1 MQTTIEQLR
10 QICQRCR
17 DDSDAQLR
25 WLGRALSDFLDH
37 RCRTVDEALGLRF
50 PRGGIP
56 WWREEAARK
65 RNAALRELAVR
76 YYGEQPVTAQARQLF
91 ILSLRYAASAWR
103 HDQKEQDMPVHYR
116 GTDHEWLWTAF
127 ASGAPMP
134 IRERQLRHVLQG
146 IGPSTV
152 HGRQNGTSAAAQSD
166 RVGTAATVGVTLHPS

>member
-1 MQTTIEQLR
+1 MQATIEQLR
-10 QICQRCR
+10 RICHRCL

-25 WLGRALSDFLDH
+25 WLGDALNDFLNH

-65 RNAALRELAVR
+65 RNAALRELAAR
-76 YYGEQPVTAQARQLF
+76 YYGEQPVTAQARQVR
-91 ILSLRYAASAWR
+91 ILMQRYAASAWR
-103 HDQKEQDMPVHYR
+103 YDQAKPAMPPHYS

-127 ASGAPMP
+127 AAGAPMP

-146 IGPSTV
+146 PGPSTV
-152 HGRQNGTSAAAQSD
+152 HGHQNGTSAAAQL
-166 RVGTAATVGVTLHPS
+166 GK